1 MEKMLFSGVQ
11 SNSEVALIAIKGIKN
26 QPGIAAK
33 VFGAIAEEK
42 INVELILQSI
52 GRGENKD
59 ISFVVA
65 QDEADHAVETLKKA
79 FDEAD
84 YEDIISDKEVGIV
97 SIVGAGMM
105 SNSGA
110 ASKMFEALYNRG
122 INIHLIYT
130 SEIKITVLIKE
141 SRVERAVEA
150 LKEVGG
156 QAFLCADHGNAEQLI
171 DYETGAPFTAH
182 TTNPVPFILI
192 NADPAYTLKEEGR
205 LADIIPTMIDMMGM
219 EKPAEMTGESLLIRK

>member
-1 MEKMLFSGVQ
+1 MLFSGVQ

-97 SIVGAGMM
+97 SIGAGMM

-141 SRVERAVEA
+141 SSVERAVEA
-150 LKEVGG
+150 LKE
-156 QAFLCADHGNAEQLI
+156 QFQE
-171 DYETGAPFTAH
+171 
-182 TTNPVPFILI
+182 
-192 NADPAYTLKEEGR
+192 
-205 LADIIPTMIDMMGM
+205 
-219 EKPAEMTGESLLIRK
+219 

>member
-1 MEKMLFSGVQ
+1 MLFSGVQ

-110 ASKMFEALYNRG
+110 ASKMFEALYNRV

-150 LKEVGG
+150 LKE
-156 QAFLCADHGNAEQLI
+156 QFQE
-171 DYETGAPFTAH
+171 
-182 TTNPVPFILI
+182 
-192 NADPAYTLKEEGR
+192 
-205 LADIIPTMIDMMGM
+205 
-219 EKPAEMTGESLLIRK
+219 

>member
-79 FDEAD
+79 FDKQ
-84 YEDIISDKEVGIV
+84 ITKISSVIKKLE
-97 SIVGAGMM
+97 SYL
-105 SNSGA
+105 S
-110 ASKMFEALYNRG
+110 
-122 INIHLIYT
+122 
-130 SEIKITVLIKE
+130 SELE
-141 SRVERAVEA
+141 
-150 LKEVGG
+150 
-156 QAFLCADHGNAEQLI
+156 
-171 DYETGAPFTAH
+171 
-182 TTNPVPFILI
+182 
-192 NADPAYTLKEEGR
+192 
-205 LADIIPTMIDMMGM
+205 
-219 EKPAEMTGESLLIRK
+219 

>member
-110 ASKMFEALYNRG
+110 SKMFEALYNRG

-150 LKEVGG
+150 LKE
-156 QAFLCADHGNAEQLI
+156 QFQE
-171 DYETGAPFTAH
+171 
-182 TTNPVPFILI
+182 
-192 NADPAYTLKEEGR
+192 
-205 LADIIPTMIDMMGM
+205 
-219 EKPAEMTGESLLIRK
+219 

>member
-65 QDEADHAVETLKKA
+65 QDEAD
-79 FDEAD
+79 
-84 YEDIISDKEVGIV
+84 YEEIISDKEVGIV

-150 LKEVGG
+150 LKE
-156 QAFLCADHGNAEQLI
+156 QFQE
-171 DYETGAPFTAH
+171 
-182 TTNPVPFILI
+182 
-192 NADPAYTLKEEGR
+192 
-205 LADIIPTMIDMMGM
+205 
-219 EKPAEMTGESLLIRK
+219 

>member
-110 ASKMFEALYNRG
+110 ASKMFEALYNRE

-150 LKEVGG
+150 LKE
-156 QAFLCADHGNAEQLI
+156 QFQE
-171 DYETGAPFTAH
+171 
-182 TTNPVPFILI
+182 
-192 NADPAYTLKEEGR
+192 
-205 LADIIPTMIDMMGM
+205 
-219 EKPAEMTGESLLIRK
+219 

>member
-110 ASKMFEALYNRG
+110 ASKLFEALFFCG
-122 INIHLIYT
+122 I
-130 SEIKITVLIKE
+130 
-141 SRVERAVEA
+141 
-150 LKEVGG
+150 
-156 QAFLCADHGNAEQLI
+156 
-171 DYETGAPFTAH
+171 
-182 TTNPVPFILI
+182 
-192 NADPAYTLKEEGR
+192 
-205 LADIIPTMIDMMGM
+205 
-219 EKPAEMTGESLLIRK
+219 

>member
-79 FDEAD
+79 FDEAN
-84 YEDIISDKEVGIV
+84 YEEIISDKEVGIV

-110 ASKMFEALYNRG
+110 ASKMFESLYNRG

-150 LKEVGG
+150 LKE
-156 QAFLCADHGNAEQLI
+156 QFQE
-171 DYETGAPFTAH
+171 
-182 TTNPVPFILI
+182 
-192 NADPAYTLKEEGR
+192 
-205 LADIIPTMIDMMGM
+205 
-219 EKPAEMTGESLLIRK
+219 

>member
-84 YEDIISDKEVGIV
+84 YEDIISDKEDASVFGKSAEWKEDHSCSGNEWKRFCMRLSGCDAQGRRKKHRIV
-97 SIVGAGMM
+97 
-105 SNSGA
+105 
-110 ASKMFEALYNRG
+110 Y
-122 INIHLIYT
+122 
-130 SEIKITVLIKE
+130 
-141 SRVERAVEA
+141 
-150 LKEVGG
+150 
-156 QAFLCADHGNAEQLI
+156 
-171 DYETGAPFTAH
+171 FTAS
-182 TTNPVPFILI
+182 
-192 NADPAYTLKEEGR
+192 
-205 LADIIPTMIDMMGM
+205 
-219 EKPAEMTGESLLIRK
+219 GENE

>member
-11 SNSEVALIAIKGIKN
+11 SNADVALIAIKGIKN

-33 VFGAIAEEK
+33 VFGAIAEK
-42 INVELILQSI
+42 KLNVELILQSI
-52 GRGENKD
+52 GRGDEKD

-65 QDEADHAVETLKKA
+65 QEDAEKAVDTLKEA
-79 FDEAD
+79 FAEED
-84 YEDIISDKEVGIV
+84 YHEIVCDKEVGIV

-110 ASKMFEALYNRG
+110 ASKMFEALYNKG
-122 INIHLIYT
+122 INIKMIYT

-150 LKEVGG
+150 LKE
-156 QAFLCADHGNAEQLI
+156 QFQE
-171 DYETGAPFTAH
+171 
-182 TTNPVPFILI
+182 
-192 NADPAYTLKEEGR
+192 
-205 LADIIPTMIDMMGM
+205 
-219 EKPAEMTGESLLIRK
+219 

>member
-42 INVELILQSI
+42 NQTWKLILQSI

-150 LKEVGG
+150 LKE
-156 QAFLCADHGNAEQLI
+156 QFQE
-171 DYETGAPFTAH
+171 
-182 TTNPVPFILI
+182 
-192 NADPAYTLKEEGR
+192 
-205 LADIIPTMIDMMGM
+205 
-219 EKPAEMTGESLLIRK
+219 

>member
-1 MEKMLFSGVQ
+1 MLFSGVQ

-110 ASKMFEALYNRG
+110 ASKMFEALYNR
-122 INIHLIYT
+122 
-130 SEIKITVLIKE
+130 
-141 SRVERAVEA
+141 
-150 LKEVGG
+150 
-156 QAFLCADHGNAEQLI
+156 
-171 DYETGAPFTAH
+171 
-182 TTNPVPFILI
+182 
-192 NADPAYTLKEEGR
+192 
-205 LADIIPTMIDMMGM
+205 
-219 EKPAEMTGESLLIRK
+219 

>member
-59 ISFVVA
+59 ISFVVS
-65 QDEADHAVETLKKA
+65 Q
-79 FDEAD
+79 DEAD
-84 YEDIISDKEVGIV
+84 YEEIISDKEVGIV

-150 LKEVGG
+150 LKE
-156 QAFLCADHGNAEQLI
+156 QFQE
-171 DYETGAPFTAH
+171 
-182 TTNPVPFILI
+182 
-192 NADPAYTLKEEGR
+192 
-205 LADIIPTMIDMMGM
+205 
-219 EKPAEMTGESLLIRK
+219 

>member
-84 YEDIISDKEVGIV
+84 YDEIISDKEVGIV

-105 SNSGA
+105 SNSG
-110 ASKMFEALYNRG
+110 ALYNRG

-130 SEIKITVLIKE
+130 SEIKITVLIKQ

-150 LKEVGG
+150 LKE
-156 QAFLCADHGNAEQLI
+156 QFQE
-171 DYETGAPFTAH
+171 
-182 TTNPVPFILI
+182 
-192 NADPAYTLKEEGR
+192 
-205 LADIIPTMIDMMGM
+205 
-219 EKPAEMTGESLLIRK
+219 

>member
-65 QDEADHAVETLKKA
+65 QDEADHAVETLQKA

-105 SNSGA
+105 SNSGE

-150 LKEVGG
+150 LKE
-156 QAFLCADHGNAEQLI
+156 QFQE
-171 DYETGAPFTAH
+171 
-182 TTNPVPFILI
+182 
-192 NADPAYTLKEEGR
+192 
-205 LADIIPTMIDMMGM
+205 
-219 EKPAEMTGESLLIRK
+219 

>member
-79 FDEAD
+79 C
-84 YEDIISDKEVGIV
+84 DKEVGIV

-150 LKEVGG
+150 LKE
-156 QAFLCADHGNAEQLI
+156 QFQE
-171 DYETGAPFTAH
+171 
-182 TTNPVPFILI
+182 
-192 NADPAYTLKEEGR
+192 
-205 LADIIPTMIDMMGM
+205 
-219 EKPAEMTGESLLIRK
+219 

>member
-110 ASKMFEALYNRG
+110 ASKMFESLYNRG

-150 LKEVGG
+150 LKE
-156 QAFLCADHGNAEQLI
+156 QFQE
-171 DYETGAPFTAH
+171 
-182 TTNPVPFILI
+182 
-192 NADPAYTLKEEGR
+192 
-205 LADIIPTMIDMMGM
+205 
-219 EKPAEMTGESLLIRK
+219 

>member
-110 ASKMFEALYNRG
+110 ASKMFEELYNRG

-150 LKEVGG
+150 LKE
-156 QAFLCADHGNAEQLI
+156 QFQE
-171 DYETGAPFTAH
+171 
-182 TTNPVPFILI
+182 
-192 NADPAYTLKEEGR
+192 
-205 LADIIPTMIDMMGM
+205 
-219 EKPAEMTGESLLIRK
+219 

>member
-79 FDEAD
+79 FDEAN
-84 YEDIISDKEVGIV
+84 YEEIISDKEVGIV

-105 SNSGA
+105 SNSGS

-150 LKEVGG
+150 LKE
-156 QAFLCADHGNAEQLI
+156 QFQE
-171 DYETGAPFTAH
+171 
-182 TTNPVPFILI
+182 
-192 NADPAYTLKEEGR
+192 
-205 LADIIPTMIDMMGM
+205 
-219 EKPAEMTGESLLIRK
+219 

>member
-59 ISFVVA
+59 IF
-65 QDEADHAVETLKKA
+65 
-79 FDEAD
+79 
-84 YEDIISDKEVGIV
+84 SDKEVGIV

-130 SEIKITVLIKE
+130 SEIKITVLIKQ

-150 LKEVGG
+150 LKE
-156 QAFLCADHGNAEQLI
+156 QFQE
-171 DYETGAPFTAH
+171 
-182 TTNPVPFILI
+182 
-192 NADPAYTLKEEGR
+192 
-205 LADIIPTMIDMMGM
+205 
-219 EKPAEMTGESLLIRK
+219 

>member
-79 FDEAD
+79 FDEAN
-84 YEDIISDKEVGIV
+84 YEEIISDKEVGIV

-105 SNSGA
+105 SNSGT

-150 LKEVGG
+150 LKE
-156 QAFLCADHGNAEQLI
+156 QFQE
-171 DYETGAPFTAH
+171 
-182 TTNPVPFILI
+182 
-192 NADPAYTLKEEGR
+192 
-205 LADIIPTMIDMMGM
+205 
-219 EKPAEMTGESLLIRK
+219 

>member
-110 ASKMFEALYNRG
+110 ASKMFEALYEKN
-122 INIHLIYT
+122 INMHLIST
-130 SEIKITVLIKE
+130 SEIKITVLVNQDE
-141 SRVERAVEA
+141 AEVAVKA
-150 LKEVGG
+150 IHDK
-156 QAFLCADHGNAEQLI
+156 F
-171 DYETGAPFTAH
+171 F
-182 TTNPVPFILI
+182 
-192 NADPAYTLKEEGR
+192 
-205 LADIIPTMIDMMGM
+205 
-219 EKPAEMTGESLLIRK
+219 

>member
-110 ASKMFEALYNRG
+110 SSKMFEALYNRG

-130 SEIKITVLIKE
+130 SEIKITVLIKQ

-150 LKEVGG
+150 LKE
-156 QAFLCADHGNAEQLI
+156 QFQE
-171 DYETGAPFTAH
+171 
-182 TTNPVPFILI
+182 
-192 NADPAYTLKEEGR
+192 
-205 LADIIPTMIDMMGM
+205 
-219 EKPAEMTGESLLIRK
+219 

>member
-65 QDEADHAVETLKKA
+65 QDEAVETLKKA

-150 LKEVGG
+150 LKE
-156 QAFLCADHGNAEQLI
+156 QFQE
-171 DYETGAPFTAH
+171 
-182 TTNPVPFILI
+182 
-192 NADPAYTLKEEGR
+192 
-205 LADIIPTMIDMMGM
+205 
-219 EKPAEMTGESLLIRK
+219 

>member
-11 SNSEVALIAIKGIKN
+11 SNSDVALIAIKGLKH

-33 VFGAIAEEK
+33 IFGAIAKEG
-42 INVELILQSI
+42 INLELILQSI
-52 GRGENKD
+52 GRGPEKD

-65 QDEADHAVETLKKA
+65 QEDTDKAVETLKNA
-79 FDEAD
+79 FPEGD
-84 YEDIISDKEVGIV
+84 YEEIFCDTKVGIV

-110 ASKMFEALYNRG
+110 ASRMFEALYNRG
-122 INIHLIYT
+122 INIKMIYT

-150 LKEVGG
+150 LKE
-156 QAFLCADHGNAEQLI
+156 QFQE
-171 DYETGAPFTAH
+171 
-182 TTNPVPFILI
+182 
-192 NADPAYTLKEEGR
+192 
-205 LADIIPTMIDMMGM
+205 
-219 EKPAEMTGESLLIRK
+219 

>member
-1 MEKMLFSGVQ
+1 MERIKIFLGSFVLSSGYYDAYYLKALRVK
-11 SNSEVALIAIKGIKN
+11 ALI
-26 QPGIAAK
+26 
-33 VFGAIAEEK
+33 
-42 INVELILQSI
+42 
-52 GRGENKD
+52 
-59 ISFVVA
+59 
-65 QDEADHAVETLKKA
+65 KKA

-150 LKEVGG
+150 LKE
-156 QAFLCADHGNAEQLI
+156 QFQE
-171 DYETGAPFTAH
+171 
-182 TTNPVPFILI
+182 
-192 NADPAYTLKEEGR
+192 
-205 LADIIPTMIDMMGM
+205 
-219 EKPAEMTGESLLIRK
+219 

>member
-11 SNSEVALIAIKGIKN
+11 SNSDVALIAIKGLKH

-33 VFGAIAEEK
+33 IFGAVAKEG

-52 GRGENKD
+52 GRGPEKD

-65 QDEADHAVETLKKA
+65 QEDTDKAVETLKNA
-79 FDEAD
+79 FPEGD
-84 YEDIISDKEVGIV
+84 YEEIFCDTKVGIV

-110 ASKMFEALYNRG
+110 ASRMFEALYNRG
-122 INIHLIYT
+122 INIKMIYT

-150 LKEVGG
+150 LKE
-156 QAFLCADHGNAEQLI
+156 QFQE
-171 DYETGAPFTAH
+171 
-182 TTNPVPFILI
+182 
-192 NADPAYTLKEEGR
+192 
-205 LADIIPTMIDMMGM
+205 
-219 EKPAEMTGESLLIRK
+219 

>member
-1 MEKMLFSGVQ
+1 MYKKTRSEGFGAEVKRRIMLGSFVLSSGYYDAYYLKALRVK
-11 SNSEVALIAIKGIKN
+11 ALI
-26 QPGIAAK
+26 
-33 VFGAIAEEK
+33 
-42 INVELILQSI
+42 
-52 GRGENKD
+52 
-59 ISFVVA
+59 
-65 QDEADHAVETLKKA
+65 KKA

-150 LKEVGG
+150 LKE
-156 QAFLCADHGNAEQLI
+156 ATSLPI
-171 DYETGAPFTAH
+171 DLH
-182 TTNPVPFILI
+182 TH
-192 NADPAYTLKEEGR
+192 YTSGVAL
-205 LADIIPTMIDMMGM
+205 
-219 EKPAEMTGESLLIRK
+219 

>member
-11 SNSEVALIAIKGIKN
+11 SNADVALIAIKGIKN

-33 VFGAIAEEK
+33 VFGAIAEK
-42 INVELILQSI
+42 KLNVELILQSI
-52 GRGENKD
+52 GRGNEKD

-65 QDEADHAVETLKKA
+65 QEDAEKAVDTLKEA
-79 FDEAD
+79 FAEQD
-84 YEDIISDKEVGIV
+84 YHEIVCDKEVGIV

-110 ASKMFEALYNRG
+110 ASKMFEALYNKG
-122 INIHLIYT
+122 INIKMIYT

-150 LKEVGG
+150 LKE
-156 QAFLCADHGNAEQLI
+156 QFQE
-171 DYETGAPFTAH
+171 
-182 TTNPVPFILI
+182 
-192 NADPAYTLKEEGR
+192 
-205 LADIIPTMIDMMGM
+205 
-219 EKPAEMTGESLLIRK
+219 

>member
-1 MEKMLFSGVQ
+1 MLFSGVQ

-84 YEDIISDKEVGIV
+84 YDEIISDKEVGIV

-110 ASKMFEALYNRG
+110 ASKMFEALYKHPLNLYIRDQDHSFDQTKPRRTCSGSVKRTVPG
-122 INIHLIYT
+122 I
-130 SEIKITVLIKE
+130 
-141 SRVERAVEA
+141 
-150 LKEVGG
+150 
-156 QAFLCADHGNAEQLI
+156 
-171 DYETGAPFTAH
+171 
-182 TTNPVPFILI
+182 
-192 NADPAYTLKEEGR
+192 
-205 LADIIPTMIDMMGM
+205 
-219 EKPAEMTGESLLIRK
+219 IR

>member
-65 QDEADHAVETLKKA
+65 QDEAE
-79 FDEAD
+79 

-150 LKEVGG
+150 LKE
-156 QAFLCADHGNAEQLI
+156 QFQE
-171 DYETGAPFTAH
+171 
-182 TTNPVPFILI
+182 
-192 NADPAYTLKEEGR
+192 
-205 LADIIPTMIDMMGM
+205 
-219 EKPAEMTGESLLIRK
+219 

>member
-11 SNSEVALIAIKGIKN
+11 SNSDVALIAIKGIKN

-33 VFGAIAEEK
+33 VFGAIADEK

-52 GRGENKD
+52 GYGDNKD

-65 QDEADHAVETLKKA
+65 KEDADHAVVTLKNA
-79 FDEAD
+79 FPDTD
-84 YEDIISDKEVGIV
+84 YEEILSDTQVGIV

-110 ASKMFEALYNRG
+110 ASKMFEALYNKG
-122 INIHLIYT
+122 INIHMIYT

-150 LKEVGG
+150 LKE
-156 QAFLCADHGNAEQLI
+156 QFQE
-171 DYETGAPFTAH
+171 
-182 TTNPVPFILI
+182 
-192 NADPAYTLKEEGR
+192 
-205 LADIIPTMIDMMGM
+205 
-219 EKPAEMTGESLLIRK
+219 

>member
-1 MEKMLFSGVQ
+1 MLFSGVQ

-79 FDEAD
+79 FDEAN
-84 YEDIISDKEVGIV
+84 YEEIISDKEVGIV

-105 SNSGA
+105 SNSGS

-150 LKEVGG
+150 LKE
-156 QAFLCADHGNAEQLI
+156 QFQE
-171 DYETGAPFTAH
+171 
-182 TTNPVPFILI
+182 
-192 NADPAYTLKEEGR
+192 
-205 LADIIPTMIDMMGM
+205 
-219 EKPAEMTGESLLIRK
+219 